1 MQNQPKAQ
9 DLRRITRKTR
19 LQIIGV
25 GILLLLWLTIGR
37 AFFGSFGWFTVIL
50 VLWGP
55 LITVVL
61 LIILTVSI
69 KPIPKSA
76 TASVLTRRD
85 KTLLYLLGG
94 SIFLSGCF
102 IVDGGDT
109 PDSTNSIITHFFGDD
124 FVSLSSAG
132 FALLFIA
139 SAILYIV
146 TVIQLSASNKQV
158 KS

>member
-1 MQNQPKAQ
+1 MSTSPKTP

-37 AFFGSFGWFTVIL
+37 AFFGSIGWMTVIF

-61 LIILTVSI
+61 LVVLTISI
-69 KPIPKSA
+69 KPIAKA
-76 TASVLTRRD
+76 GTASVLTRRD

-109 PDSTNSIITHFFGDD
+109 PDSANSVITHFFGNS
-124 FVSLSSAG
+124 FMSLSSTG
-132 FALLFIA
+132 FALLFIL
-139 SAILYIV
+139 SVVLYIV
-146 TVIQLSASNKQV
+146 TVVQLSASNRQV